1 MRERCIVGSL
11 ELLVAKTYRKVVLK
25 TFIIRSMLD
34 SLASKYRFTLE
45 KEQYIFLYTEIY
57 SNLIK
62 KKDMDKVI
70 YYLINYLEIKYR
82 KELEED
88 DVLMINRAIFSL
100 YDELHQY
107 KIVKWHVLDENV
119 VVLLTKASTYYKP

>member
-1 MRERCIVGSL
+1 
-11 ELLVAKTYRKVVLK
+11 
-25 TFIIRSMLD
+25 MLD
-34 SLASKYRFTLE
+34 SLASKYSFTLE